1 MKPIHIQMPM
11 YSVHIHAHYIYRNI
25 YGTQLRLWLQKALL
39 TSDAEDSS
47 LDEWYIINTLFKMY
61 IVQKIS
67 TRGRI
72 NTLFELHIV

>member
-1 MKPIHIQMPM
+1 MATESP
-11 YSVHIHAHYIYRNI
+11 
-25 YGTQLRLWLQKALL
+25 LL
-39 TSDAEDSS
+39 TPDTEDSS
-47 LDEWYIINTLFKMY
+47 LAGWYIINTLFAMY